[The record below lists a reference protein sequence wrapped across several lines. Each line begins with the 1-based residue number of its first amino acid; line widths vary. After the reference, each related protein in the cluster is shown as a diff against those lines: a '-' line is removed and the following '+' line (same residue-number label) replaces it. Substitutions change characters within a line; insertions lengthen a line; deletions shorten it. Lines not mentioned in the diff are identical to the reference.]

1 MSTPDESPSTHETD
15 STPIV
20 KTPIKLTPLYS
31 VAQHLGAQF
40 AEQNHWRVPTV
51 YTTLAAEVAVAQN
64 GVGLVDETPN
74 GKLTV
79 EGAQAEAVL
88 QTAFKLSKLEIG
100 EGALWEGTSGSHY
113 HIYRLRSELFFI
125 STPPEEAPT
134 AQKTLTTTAEAP
146 VGGASLPRPFVT
158 VTDITDGRSE
168 LRAIGPA
175 SRELLS
181 KVCGLDFHPSAFP
194 NGWAKQ
200 SSLAKTPQLIIRRD
214 IGELPAFS
222 IIGVRS
228 FAAYVWETIM
238 EAGYE
243 LGITPIGQA
252 AVQALS

>member
-1 MSTPDESPSTHETD
+1 M
-15 STPIV
+15 

-40 AEQNHWRVPTV
+40 ADQNRWRVPTV
-51 YTTLAAEVAVAQN
+51 YTTLDAEVTAAQN

-88 QTAFKLSKLEIG
+88 QAAFNLPKLEIG
-100 EGALWEGTSGSHY
+100 EGVLWEQPSGSNH
-113 HIYRLRSELFFI
+113 HVYRLRSELFFI
-125 STPPEEAPT
+125 STPHEEAPA
-134 AQKTLTTTAEAP
+134 AQKTVRTTAEAP
-146 VGGASLPRPFVT
+146 VGGASVPRPFVT

-168 LRAIGPA
+168 LRAVGPA

-181 KVCGLDFHPSAFP
+181 KVCGLDFHPSGFP

-228 FAAYVWETIM
+228 FATYVWETIM
-238 EAGYE
+238 EAGHE

-252 AVQALS
+252 AIQALS

>member
-1 MSTPDESPSTHETD
+1 MS
-15 STPIV
+15 
-20 KTPIKLTPLYS
+20 TPIKLTPLYS
-31 VAQHLGAQF
+31 IAQHLGAQF
-40 AEQNHWRVPTV
+40 ADQNRWRVPTV
-51 YTTLAAEVAVAQN
+51 YTTLEAEVTAAQN
-64 GVGLVDETPN
+64 GVGIVDETPN

-79 EGAQAEAVL
+79 EGEEAGTVL
-88 QTAFKLSKLEIG
+88 QEAFKLPKLEIG
-100 EGALWEGTSGSHY
+100 EGALWEGPSGTNH
-113 HIYRLRSELFFI
+113 HVYRLRSELFFI
-125 STPPEEAPT
+125 STPPEEAPI
-134 AQKTLTTTAEAP
+134 AQKTLTETPVGGASLPRPEAP

-168 LRAIGPA
+168 IRVVGPT

-181 KVCGLDFHPSAFP
+181 KVCGLDFQPSAFP

-200 SSLAKTPQLIIRRD
+200 SSLAKTAQLIICRD